1 MTTET
6 LEPGESIID
15 PSDELLYRQIT
26 PPLFDEESNQPASFA
41 FGPQNCDEGKASYS
55 RSSKVT
61 AQEARDWHC
70 ANSPKPSLGVWAVT
84 SSEAQTEP
92 LRCVDDWTDGDQSQ
106 IGKMAPGHCYLD
118 FRGFSKPEKRRIRAN
133 LLRFAL
139 KRGEIPTNKSQ
150 DSSDRTD

>member
-6 LEPGESIID
+6 LEPGESIIE

-26 PPLFDEESNQPASFA
+26 KPLFDEENNQPASFA
-41 FGPQNCDEGKASYS
+41 FGPQNCDEGRASYS
-55 RSSKVT
+55 RGSKVT

-70 ANSPKPSLGVWAVT
+70 ANSRSPSLEVWAVT

-106 IGKMAPGHCYLD
+106 IGKMAPGHCCLD
-118 FRGFSKPEKRRIRAN
+118 FRGFSKSEQRRIRAI

-139 KRGEIPTNKSQ
+139 KRGEIPTNKPME
-150 DSSDRTD
+150 SSNRAD

>member
-26 PPLFDEESNQPASFA
+26 PPLFDEEKNQPASFA

-70 ANSPKPSLGVWAVT
+70 ANSSKPSLGVWAVT
-84 SSEAQTEP
+84 SSEAQKEP
-92 LRCVDDWTDGDQSQ
+92 LRCVDDWTDDNQSQ

-118 FRGFSKPEKRRIRAN
+118 FRGFSKSEQRRIRAN

-150 DSSDRTD
+150 DSSDRVD

>member
-26 PPLFDEESNQPASFA
+26 PPLFDEEKNQLASFA
-41 FGPQNCDEGKASYS
+41 FGPQNCDKGKASYS

-70 ANSPKPSLGVWAVT
+70 ANSSKPSLGVWAVT
-84 SSEAQTEP
+84 SSEAQKGP
-92 LRCVDDWTDGDQSQ
+92 LRCVDDWTDDNQSQ

-118 FRGFSKPEKRRIRAN
+118 FRGFSKSEQRRIRAN

-150 DSSDRTD
+150 DSSD

>member
-1 MTTET
+1 MTTEK
-6 LEPGESIID
+6 LEPGESIIE
-15 PSDELLYRQIT
+15 PSNELLCRQIT
-26 PPLFDEESNQPASFA
+26 KPLFDEENNQPASFA

-70 ANSPKPSLGVWAVT
+70 ANSRSPSLGVWAVT

-92 LRCVDDWTDGDQSQ
+92 LGCVDDWTDGDQSQ
-106 IGKMAPGHCYLD
+106 IENMAPGHCYLD
-118 FRGFSKPEKRRIRAN
+118 FCGFSKREQRRIRAI

-139 KRGEIPTNKSQ
+139 KRGKIPTNEP
-150 DSSDRTD
+150 